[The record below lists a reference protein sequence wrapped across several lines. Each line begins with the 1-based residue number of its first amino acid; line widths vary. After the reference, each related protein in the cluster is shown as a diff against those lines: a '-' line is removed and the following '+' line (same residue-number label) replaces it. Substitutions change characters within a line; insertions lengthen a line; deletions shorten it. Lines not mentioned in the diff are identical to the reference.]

1 MSSFLISYPGGVV
14 GASVAS
20 FSLPN
25 TSKAYATYGGVV
37 SNLRGPNDA
46 LAFPVISFSGLQNG
60 TEVRVIRFFG
70 TSSAV
75 EQAGFESYTGTET
88 LTIPFFGDGN
98 STYQFQL
105 LSIDYV
111 NLSFSFPVPRND
123 VTLPIVQQ
131 IERNYNNPA

>member
-1 MSSFLISYPGGVV
+1 MTSGFLNSISDCTFFGGMNMTIPASSRAY
-14 GASVAS
+14 
-20 FSLPN
+20 
-25 TSKAYATYGGVV
+25 TSAAAVLST
-37 SNLRGPNDA
+37 LRGPDDA

-70 TSSAV
+70 TSNAV

-98 STYQFQL
+98 STYQFQF

-111 NLSFSFPVPRND
+111 NLSFSFPVPRNN
-123 VTLPIVQQ
+123 VTIPIVQQ
-131 IERNYNNPA
+131 VERNYNNPA